1 MTKISPF
8 LWFND
13 NAEEAAEF
21 YVATFD
27 HANLE
32 GVARDGTGT
41 AITVGIDIDGQHV
54 TLLNGGPMFTPS
66 EAFSFVI
73 HCHDQAEVDRYWDA
87 LTADGG
93 QESMCGWLKDK
104 YGVSWQVVP
113 DRLMELLGDADP
125 GRVGRA
131 TQAMMQM
138 QKIII
143 ADLEAAADAVPV

>member
-27 HANLE
+27 NANLQ
-32 GVARDGTGT
+32 GVARDGMGT
-41 AITVGIDIDGQHV
+41 AITVGLDIDGQHV
-54 TLLNGGPMFTPS
+54 TLLNGGPTFTPS

-113 DRLMELLGDADP
+113 DRLIELLSDADP
-125 GRVGRA
+125 GKAGRA